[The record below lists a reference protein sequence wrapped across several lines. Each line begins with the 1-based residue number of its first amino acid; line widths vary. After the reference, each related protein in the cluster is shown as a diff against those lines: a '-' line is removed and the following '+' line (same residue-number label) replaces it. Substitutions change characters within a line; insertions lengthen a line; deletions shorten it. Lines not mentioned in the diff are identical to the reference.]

1 MKQNPGIEL
10 KFFNLQPRTKKVKL
24 HKRESN
30 VQDIQ
35 LTEFQP

>member
-24 HKRESN
+24 HKR
-30 VQDIQ
+30 VYKK
-35 LTEFQP
+35 